1 MTTAG
6 TAGELGG
13 RIAGGW
19 IGGVIGSFIPPP
31 GLGTL
36 IGRAVGSR
44 LGGMAGRAA
53 AATLQDHIS
62 SMEDAEEEA
71 EKTDG
76 AEGTAADSKTC
87 DTCGEPPRPPNRRH
101 DPCRTRGGDQT
112 KAQNTMWD
120 PDYELMVRGEVDAI
134 QTGKVPKV
142 NGTWTINGRT
152 YGMHG
157 KSLHPIS
164 GPGFTNLSRMQHQ
177 VVKMLNSKGYE
188 GGAEFA
194 KNLMERGLL
203 SQDEL
208 DEVLHIWRKCNMG
221 GRV

>member
-71 EKTDG
+71 EKTPMTIRQEDKHG
-76 AEGTAADSKTC
+76 FPAARL
-87 DTCGEPPRPPNRRH
+87 E
-101 DPCRTRGGDQT
+101 CR
-112 KAQNTMWD
+112 
-120 PDYELMVRGEVDAI
+120 
-134 QTGKVPKV
+134 
-142 NGTWTINGRT
+142 
-152 YGMHG
+152 
-157 KSLHPIS
+157 SS
-164 GPGFTNLSRMQHQ
+164 
-177 VVKMLNSKGYE
+177 
-188 GGAEFA
+188 
-194 KNLMERGLL
+194 
-203 SQDEL
+203 
-208 DEVLHIWRKCNMG
+208 
-221 GRV
+221 